1 MNLKRTYVETKNIWK
16 KLYKQNYIMD
26 QESQDVHKKN

>member
-1 MNLKRTYVETKNIWK
+1 MLKQRIFEK